1 MLSNHDIRIGN
12 WVMPDFSE
20 TYVKI
25 IDKEG
30 NNYLINPK
38 ITENVNQYGKTVNE
52 TIDRL
57 PALNLDCILI
67 TAEILK
73 HFGFSQVESPDKIC
87 WYFSKNVIPFNF
99 SALFYVTEISSN
111 YGIGYVYKKVDSK
124 YEIVCDE
131 IRSFHQ
137 LQNCFYKESGIEL
150 F

>member
-20 TYVKI
+20 TYIKI

-30 NNYLINPK
+30 DNYLIDPQ
-38 ITENVNQYGKTVNE
+38 ITEVVNQYGKIVNK

-57 PALNLDCILI
+57 PAFNLEGILI

-73 HFGFSQVESPDKIC
+73 HFGFAQVESPDTIC
-87 WYFSKNVIPFNF
+87 WYFSKNVIPLNF
-99 SALFYVTEISSN
+99 STLFYVTEISSN
-111 YGIGYVYKKVDSK
+111 YGIGYVYKKMGSK

-137 LQNCFYKESGIEL
+137 IQNCFYKESGIEL